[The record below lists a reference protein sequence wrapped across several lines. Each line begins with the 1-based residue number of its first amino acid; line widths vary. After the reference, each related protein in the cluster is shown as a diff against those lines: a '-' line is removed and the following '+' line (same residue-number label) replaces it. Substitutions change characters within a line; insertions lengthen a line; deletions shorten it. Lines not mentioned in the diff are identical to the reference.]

1 MLAAVAK
8 RLPQVADAMRLLPPQ
23 HLLADA
29 MGPLS
34 LKHHRAD
41 VTLLLSPKHLLAVAM
56 RLLLLQHLLADVA
69 LLQRANLMDSLLA
82 YVQWEAAAD
91 AMLLLPLLPLQ
102 HLLVVAMRL
111 LPLQHHLADAMQLLL
126 LQQHLHA
133 DVTLLLPADLT
144 DSLLA

>member
-1 MLAAVAK
+1 MLAVVAK

-91 AMLLLPLLPLQ
+91 AMLLLQHHLVVAMQLLPLQ
-102 HLLVVAMRL
+102 HLL
-111 LPLQHHLADAMQLLL
+111 
-126 LQQHLHA
+126 A
-133 DVTLLLPADLT
+133 DVTLLPQTAKRL
-144 DSLLA
+144 DSFLS